1 MRSCSAEWLAAR
13 CAVAHRNRRLVM
25 RKFLLAATILAPF
38 AIAPA
43 FADNNGGVVAGNLS
57 GAASISVA
65 GIQAGQSTSAGSM
78 TVGNAS
84 SFQSARAGN
93 SAMIETSGMA
103 KASPLGVVTATQTA
117 ERQDG
122 YSTTIS
128 NTKESW
134 GFGNKAAGGA
144 TANQGSQLLG
154 GSLAA
159 GANLNGFVAVEPNR
173 DRHDHR

>member
-1 MRSCSAEWLAAR
+1 
-13 CAVAHRNRRLVM
+13 M
-25 RKFLLAATILAPF
+25 RKFLLAATIIAPF

-43 FADNNGGVVAGNLS
+43 FAGDGGVVAGNLS

-65 GIQAGQSTSAGSM
+65 GVQAGQSTSAGSM

-84 SFQSARAGN
+84 SFQSAKAGN
-93 SAMIETSGMA
+93 SAMIETTGMA

-122 YSTTIS
+122 YTTTIS
-128 NTKESW
+128 NTKEGW
-134 GFGNKAAGGA
+134 GRGNLAAGGA
-144 TANQGSQLLG
+144 VAKQGSQLFG

-159 GANLNGFVAVEPNR
+159 GANLNGFIAVEPNQ
-173 DRHDHR
+173 DRHHR